1 MKEPRVEEE
10 QRYAPRHGL
19 QELPAPGRIRVLQY
33 RVRHGMRR
41 LVAVLQKSRGHSSA
55 SHLKQVALL
64 LIRPNTGCVRA
75 NTEKSPR
82 ADIGPR
88 ARSEVCFSDFV
99 TFSFSHLSLFTKHC
113 F

>member
-41 LVAVLQKSRGHSSA
+41 LVAVLQKSRDHSSA
-55 SHLKQVALL
+55 SHQSGTLKQVALL

-82 ADIGPR
+82 ADSGPR

-99 TFSFSHLSLFTKHC
+99 TFSFSHLSLL
-113 F
+113 